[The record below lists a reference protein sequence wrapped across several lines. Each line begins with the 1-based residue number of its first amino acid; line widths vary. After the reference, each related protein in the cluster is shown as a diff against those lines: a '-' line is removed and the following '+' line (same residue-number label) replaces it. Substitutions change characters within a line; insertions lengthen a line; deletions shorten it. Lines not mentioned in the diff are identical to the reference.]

1 MDVLGSQSQSDADIR
16 KQWQLDRSE
25 VLVKSELRL
34 VRVKA
39 SSGGIILMPLDA
51 CAPPVPPPLGR
62 IAGRHGGTTT
72 RPTSNRID
80 PSARSCDV
88 EHKSYSSIVRKPL
101 TGSAQYCRGEFA
113 PSSIHAHAYFP
124 QSDAPEWITE

>member
-1 MDVLGSQSQSDADIR
+1 MITRERERERARAMDVLGSQSQSDADIR

-34 VRVKA
+34 VRVKDRGPTRRNDDPA
-39 SSGGIILMPLDA
+39 DEQPDRSLGSVTRILA
-51 CAPPVPPPLGR
+51 
-62 IAGRHGGTTT
+62 TQ
-72 RPTSNRID
+72 
-80 PSARSCDV
+80 RSCDV